1 MSARRWT
8 RTHGIPGIDVCSEVC
23 KRHHRFVLPFHRRHV
38 DGRVQLLR
46 PTTAA
51 HRDAQPIDTVHRTR
65 RTLFVQS
72 TSAPRLTSSRMTET
86 WPLPAA
92 RCSGVWSFCHNIIT
106 YVMSCPQPCVGSAH
120 ARTRALFR
128 ASMLA
133 PARTSSRTTDKCPH
147 IAATWMG
154 VSPFCASTA
163 TGTSSPTRQ
172 G

>member
-1 MSARRWT
+1 MRQDVHGASNMSARRWT

-38 DGRVQLLR
+38 NGRVQLLR

-51 HRDAQPIDTVHRTR
+51 HRDAQPIDTVRCTR

-86 WPLPAA
+86 WP
-92 RCSGVWSFCHNIIT
+92 RCSGVWSFCHNIVT
-106 YVMSCPQPCVGSAH
+106 YVMSGPQPCTG
-120 ARTRALFR
+120 ALFR